1 MKDEAEKELEHKLK
15 SVLRMPATIQVGK
28 KGITPSLI
36 QEIANQLEQKNAVKI
51 KVLKSLENPES
62 ILQELATSCNA
73 VIWRQTG
80 RVGILVLK

>member
-1 MKDEAEKELEHKLK
+1 MKDESEKELEYKLK
-15 SVLRMPATIQVGK
+15 SVLRMPAAIQVGK

-36 QEIANQLEQKNAVKI
+36 QEIANQLDQKDAVKI
-51 KVLKSLENPES
+51 KVLKSLKNPES

-80 RVGILVLK
+80 RVGILVLI

>member
-15 SVLRMPATIQVGK
+15 NVLRMPATIQVGK